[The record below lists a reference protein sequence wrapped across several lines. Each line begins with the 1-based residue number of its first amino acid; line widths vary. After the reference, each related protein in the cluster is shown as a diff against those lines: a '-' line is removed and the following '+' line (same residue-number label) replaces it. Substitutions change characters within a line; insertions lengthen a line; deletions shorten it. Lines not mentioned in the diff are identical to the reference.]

1 VGSFCWSWARV
12 VEQAA
17 TAMSKHCLRHGCGI
31 LVVDDD
37 AALAETLSKLL
48 RQHYPCVHTAFSGAE
63 ARQILDREPNIC
75 LVLADLF
82 TPVMDGLQVLQHVRE
97 TSPDTSVILMTGF
110 ATIETAVAAI
120 KQGAEDYITKPFDT
134 DAVLKKVSRLMET
147 YELKQRL
154 ALLEQRLDESAPF
167 SQIVGGTK
175 LMKSAVERAR
185 ASAQSLAPVLL
196 VGETGV
202 GKEMFARAIHRASPR
217 GKAPFVPINCA
228 ALPRDLV
235 ESEMFG
241 HRKGS
246 FTGAVASHAGLL
258 QAADQGTL
266 FLDELSD
273 LPPEIQAKLL
283 RVLEG
288 GEVRPVGDSAGRKVD
303 VRLVSASNRPL
314 AELGGEQLRPD
325 FFYRISTIVIQLPPL
340 RERRQDLYLLAE
352 HFIEKFSC
360 HYDREV
366 TLHPSALEQLL
377 NYSFP
382 GNVREL
388 AHILESAV
396 AVSTENPQVIT
407 ERDLRPLLRPPALVT
422 VADLTSFAQEC
433 SLEAVEKFAIRQ
445 AIRLA
450 GYNKSRAASL
460 LGISRGT
467 LYHKLQAYG
476 LEPQPAGKK
485 ARTRTD

>member
-1 VGSFCWSWARV
+1 M
-12 VEQAA
+12 
-17 TAMSKHCLRHGCGI
+17 TKHCLRHGCGI

-37 AALAETLSKLL
+37 AALADTLAKLL
-48 RQHYPCVHTAFSGAE
+48 RQHYPCVHTAFSGTE
-63 ARQILDREPNIC
+63 ARQILAREPNIC

-82 TPVMDGLQVLQHVRE
+82 MPVMDGLQVLQHVRE
-97 TSPDTSVILMTGF
+97 TYPDTSVILMTGF

-134 DAVLKKVSRLMET
+134 DTVLKKVSRLMEV
-147 YELKQRL
+147 YELKQRV
-154 ALLEQRLDESAPF
+154 ALLEQKLDESAPF
-167 SQIVGGTK
+167 SQIVGGAK
-175 LMKSAVERAR
+175 LMKSVIERAR
-185 ASAQSLAPVLL
+185 TAAQSSAPVLL

-217 GKAPFVPINCA
+217 GKAPFVPVNCA
-228 ALPRDLV
+228 ALPRELV

-246 FTGAVASHAGLL
+246 FTGALANHVGLL
-258 QAADQGTL
+258 RAADQGTL
-266 FLDELSD
+266 FLDEVSD
-273 LPPEIQAKLL
+273 LAPEIQAKLL

-288 GEVRPVGDSAGRKVD
+288 DEVRSVGDTTGHQVD
-303 VRLVSASNRPL
+303 VRLVSASNQPL
-314 AELGGEQLRPD
+314 TELGGERLRSD
-325 FFYRISTIVIQLPPL
+325 FFYRISTIAIEIPPL
-340 RERRQDLYLLAE
+340 RDRREDLYLLAE
-352 HFIEKFSC
+352 YFIEKFSC

-366 TLHPSALEQLL
+366 TLHPTALEQLL
-377 NYSFP
+377 DYSFP

-407 ERDLRPLLRPPALVT
+407 ERELRPLLRPPAV
-422 VADLTSFAQEC
+422 VSIADLASFSQEC

-445 AIRLA
+445 AMRMA
-450 GYNKSRAASL
+450 GYNKSRAATL

-476 LEPQPAGKK
+476 LETEAARQK
-485 ARTRTD
+485 AKTGTG

>member
-1 VGSFCWSWARV
+1 M
-12 VEQAA
+12 
-17 TAMSKHCLRHGCGI
+17 TKHCLRHGCGI

-37 AALAETLSKLL
+37 AALADTLAKLL

-63 ARQILDREPNIC
+63 ARQILTREPNIC

-82 TPVMDGLQVLQHVRE
+82 MPVMDGLQVLQHVRE
-97 TSPDTSVILMTGF
+97 TYPDTRVILMTGF
-110 ATIETAVAAI
+110 GTIETAVAAI

-134 DAVLKKVSRLMET
+134 DTVLKKVSRLMEVF
-147 YELKQRL
+147 ELKQRV
-154 ALLEQRLDESAPF
+154 ALLEQKLDESAPF
-167 SQIVGGTK
+167 SHIVGGAK
-175 LMKSAVERAR
+175 LMRSVIERAH
-185 ASAQSLAPVLL
+185 AAAQSSAPVLL

-217 GKAPFVPINCA
+217 GKGPFVPVNCA
-228 ALPRDLV
+228 ALPRELV

-246 FTGAVASHAGLL
+246 FTGAVANHIGLL
-258 QAADQGTL
+258 RAADQGTL
-266 FLDELSD
+266 FLDEVAD
-273 LPPEIQAKLL
+273 IPPEIQAKLL

-288 GEVRPVGDSAGRKVD
+288 DKVRPVGNTTGHEVD

-314 AELGGEQLRPD
+314 VELGGGRLRSD
-325 FFYRISTIVIQLPPL
+325 FFYRISTIAIEIPPL
-340 RERRQDLYLLAE
+340 RERREDLYLLAE

-360 HYDREV
+360 HYDREIK
-366 TLHPSALEQLL
+366 LHATALERLL
-377 NYSFP
+377 EHSFP

-396 AVSTENPQVIT
+396 AVSTENPQVIG
-407 ERDLRPLLRPPALVT
+407 ERELRPLLRPPAVVT
-422 VADLTSFAQEC
+422 VADLTNFGQEC
-433 SLEAVEKFAIRQ
+433 SLEAAEKFAIRQ
-445 AIRLA
+445 AIRMA

-476 LEPQPAGKK
+476 LDSEPARKK
-485 ARTRTD
+485 AKTGTG